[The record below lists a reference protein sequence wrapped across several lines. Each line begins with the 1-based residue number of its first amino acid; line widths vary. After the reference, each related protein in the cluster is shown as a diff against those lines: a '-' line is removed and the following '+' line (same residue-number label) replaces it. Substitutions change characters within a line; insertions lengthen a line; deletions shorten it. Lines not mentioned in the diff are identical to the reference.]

1 MTGPSRAAI
10 RPAAPGDIDELVA
23 IEAAVF
29 DTDRLS
35 RAAFRRLIAPGSHAV
50 LVAAD
55 PDGRVQGYAALLWRA
70 GDRDARLYSLAV
82 TPEARGRGHA
92 KALLAA
98 VEREARSQGAS
109 GLRLE
114 VKPANTAAVGLYREA
129 GFEPFGRIERYYE
142 DGSDAMRLG
151 KRLNETES

>member
-1 MTGPSRAAI
+1 MTGPSPDAI
-10 RPAAPGDIDELVA
+10 RPAVPGDIDDLLA

-29 DTDRLS
+29 DADRLS
-35 RAAFRRLIAPGSHAV
+35 RAAFRRLIAAGSHAV
-50 LVAAD
+50 LVAAG

-82 TPEARGRGHA
+82 AADARGRGHA

-98 VEREARSQGAS
+98 VEREARRQGAR

-114 VKPANTAAVGLYREA
+114 VKPANAAAVDLYEKA
-129 GFEPFGRIERYYE
+129 GFRCFGRLENYYA
-142 DGSDAMRLG
+142 DGSDALRLA
-151 KRLNETES
+151 KPLAAEAR